1 MPRAADLVLRS
12 LRGGV
17 STPTLFFN
25 PFIQLSHVAG
35 FLCSPKFKINF
46 CLDVGDINPRSE
58 EATSVAVRSPQQRN
72 IYNESMQRIGSG
84 SGSWPKWQTFKIL
97 LCSC

>member
-1 MPRAADLVLRS
+1 MLRS

-25 PFIQLSHVAG
+25 PFIQLSHAAG
-35 FLCSPKFKINF
+35 FLCSLKLKINF
-46 CLDVGDINPRSE
+46 CLDVDYISPRSE
-58 EATSVAVRSPQQRN
+58 EATSVAVRSPQQRKD
-72 IYNESMQRIGSG
+72 YNGSMQPIGSG
-84 SGSWPKWQTFKIL
+84 SGSWLKWQRFKIL